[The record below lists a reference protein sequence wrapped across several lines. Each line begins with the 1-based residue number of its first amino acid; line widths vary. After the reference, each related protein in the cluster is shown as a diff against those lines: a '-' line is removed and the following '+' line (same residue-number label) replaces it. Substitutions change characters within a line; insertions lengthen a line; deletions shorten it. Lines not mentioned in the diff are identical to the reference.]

1 MITKKQVAEEIKK
14 YLYGDLMMDVLVD
27 WAEQAVMEEDYE
39 EENFDVIRD
48 AVARLGLSDVR
59 AFGLTFKDCEQML
72 SELGYQVKIEITES

>member
-1 MITKKQVAEEIKK
+1 
-14 YLYGDLMMDVLVD
+14 MMDVLVD

-59 AFGLTFKDCEQML
+59 AFGLTLKDCEQML
-72 SELGYQVKIEITES
+72 SELGYQVKIEITETS